1 MSPELSWKDQYL
13 RELDAAEHREQQWQ
27 QHRTLLERMLVR
39 TSLGLKGQSGELDQL
54 LDNVRDQVR
63 SPSIDV
69 EHWELLQTKIDCQ
82 MVLLEQAE
90 VASQGSG
97 ASPAAGSMDLGRD
110 GDRDRLRIARRVG
123 QLVEQIVS
131 DIPISADAEKKAR
144 ALQQILLYSEDWSV
158 LRKCL
163 RDVAELVMMAIKQCR
178 AQFDEFIQQLDDRLA
193 VLRQSFVAHTSA
205 QSGRLSASEAL
216 GQDLQGGLKRLSQHI
231 QSSNNLYQLKHSVTG
246 HLDDIAQSVVQF
258 RKRESDREK
267 ALATQLEALQQ
278 KIVTMETESEL
289 MREQVLKER
298 RRANTDMLTQLP
310 NRDSWHDRLQ
320 LEVERWQRYKGEM
333 TIAIVDI
340 DLFKRINDS
349 YGHKAGDRVLQLLAR
364 ELKKGLRSTDFIA
377 RIGGEEFVV
386 LLPETTGIQAKQV
399 IDGLRASVAKL
410 PFHCGNQPVTIT
422 FSAGIA
428 SIRSGDDEDTL
439 FERAD
444 RTLYIAKNAGRN
456 QVKISTD

>member
-1 MSPELSWKDQYL
+1 MSAELSWKDQYL
-13 RELDAAEHREQQWQ
+13 RELDAAEHRQQQWQ
-27 QHRTLLERMLVR
+27 QHRMLLERMLVR

-54 LDNVRDQVR
+54 LDSVRDQVR

-69 EHWELLQTKIDCQ
+69 EHWQLLQTKIDRQ

-90 VASQGSG
+90 FASQGSG
-97 ASPAAGSMDLGRD
+97 AGPAAGSMDLGQD
-110 GDRDRLRIARRVG
+110 GERLRIARRVG

-131 DIPISADAEKKAR
+131 EIPISAETEKKAR
-144 ALQQILLYSEDWSV
+144 VLQHILLYSEDWSA
-158 LRKCL
+158 LRKGL

-193 VLRQSFVAHTSA
+193 VLRHSFVAHTSA

-216 GQDLQGGLKRLSQHI
+216 GRDLRGGITRLSQHI
-231 QSSNNLYQLKHSVTG
+231 QSSNNLGQLKHSVTA

-258 RKRESDREK
+258 RERESDREK
-267 ALATQLEALQQ
+267 ALATQLETMQQ

-340 DLFKRINDS
+340 DLFKRINDY

-399 IDGLRASVAKL
+399 MDGLRANVAKL
-410 PFHCGNQPVTIT
+410 PFHFSNQPVTIT

>member
-1 MSPELSWKDQYL
+1 MSAELSWKDQYL

-27 QHRTLLERMLVR
+27 QHRMLLERMLVR

-63 SPSIDV
+63 SPSLDV
-69 EHWELLQTKIDCQ
+69 EHWQLLQTKIDRQ

-90 VASQGSG
+90 FASQGSG
-97 ASPAAGSMDLGRD
+97 EGSAADSMDLGQD
-110 GDRDRLRIARRVG
+110 GERLRIARRVG

-131 DIPISADAEKKAR
+131 EVPIGAEAEKKAR
-144 ALQQILLYSEDWSV
+144 ALQQILLYSEDWCA
-158 LRKCL
+158 LRNGL
-163 RDVAELVMMAIKQCR
+163 RDVAELVMLAIKQCR

-216 GQDLQGGLKRLSQHI
+216 GRDLRGGITRLSQHI
-231 QSSNNLYQLKHSVTG
+231 QSSNNLGQLKHSVAT

-258 RKRESDREK
+258 RERESDREK
-267 ALATQLEALQQ
+267 ALATQLETMQQ

-320 LEVERWQRYKGEM
+320 LEVERWQRYKSDM

-386 LLPETTGIQAKQV
+386 LLPETTGTQAKQV
-399 IDGLRASVAKL
+399 IDSLRANVAKL
-410 PFHCGNQPVTIT
+410 PFHFSNQPVTIT

-428 SIRSGDDEDTL
+428 SIRSGDNEDTL

-444 RTLYIAKNAGRN
+444 RTLYMAKNAGRN
-456 QVKISTD
+456 QVKISTE

>member
-13 RELDAAEHREQQWQ
+13 RELDVAEHREQQWQ
-27 QHRTLLERMLVR
+27 QHRMLLERMLVR

-110 GDRDRLRIARRVG
+110 GDRLRIARRVG

-131 DIPISADAEKKAR
+131 EIPISADAEQKAR

-163 RDVAELVMMAIKQCR
+163 RDVAELVMMAIRQCR

-205 QSGRLSASEAL
+205 QSGRISASEAL
-216 GQDLQGGLKRLSQHI
+216 GQDLQGGLRRLSQHI

-267 ALATQLEALQQ
+267 ALATQLETLQQ

-310 NRDSWHDRLQ
+310 NRDSWNERLQ

-349 YGHKAGDRVLQLLAR
+349 YGHKAGDR
-364 ELKKGLRSTDFIA
+364 GLRSTDFIA

-386 LLPETTGIQAKQV
+386 LLPETTGIQAKKV

-410 PFHCGNQPVTIT
+410 PFHFSNQPVTIT

>member
-27 QHRTLLERMLVR
+27 QHRMLLERMLVR

-54 LDNVRDQVR
+54 LDSVRDQVR

-82 MVLLEQAE
+82 LVLLEQAE
-90 VASQGSG
+90 FASQGSG
-97 ASPAAGSMDLGRD
+97 AGPAAGSMDLGQD
-110 GDRDRLRIARRVG
+110 GERLRIARRVG

-131 DIPISADAEKKAR
+131 EIPISAEAEKKAR
-144 ALQQILLYSEDWSV
+144 DLQHILLYSEDWSA
-158 LRKCL
+158 LRKGL
-163 RDVAELVMMAIKQCR
+163 RDVAELVMMAIRQCR

-216 GQDLQGGLKRLSQHI
+216 GRDLRGGITRLSQHI
-231 QSSNNLYQLKHSVTG
+231 QSSNNLVQLKHSVTV
-246 HLDDIAQSVVQF
+246 HLDDIAQSVAQF
-258 RKRESDREK
+258 RERESDREK
-267 ALATQLEALQQ
+267 ALATQLEAMQQ

-289 MREQVLKER
+289 MREQVVKER

-333 TIAIVDI
+333 AIAIVDI

-399 IDGLRASVAKL
+399 MDGLRASVAKL
-410 PFHCGNQPVTIT
+410 PFHFSNQPVTIT

>member
-1 MSPELSWKDQYL
+1 MSAESSWKDQYL

-27 QHRTLLERMLVR
+27 QHRMLLERMLVR

-54 LDNVRDQVR
+54 LDSVCEHVR
-63 SPSIDV
+63 SPTINV
-69 EHWELLQTKIDCQ
+69 EHWQSLQAQIDRQ
-82 MVLLEQAE
+82 MALLEQAE
-90 VASQGSG
+90 DVLRVSG
-97 ASPAAGSMDLGRD
+97 ADSMDLGPD
-110 GDRDRLRIARRVG
+110 GERLRIARRVG
-123 QLVEQIVS
+123 QLVEQIVNE
-131 DIPISADAEKKAR
+131 IPISAEVEKKAR
-144 ALQQILLYSEDWSV
+144 ALQQILLYSEDWNA
-158 LRKCL
+158 LRKGL
-163 RDVAELVMMAIKQCR
+163 RDVAEFVMMAIKQCR
-178 AQFDEFIQQLDDRLA
+178 AQFDEFIQQLDERLA
-193 VLRQSFVAHTSA
+193 MLRQSFVAHTSA

-216 GQDLQGGLKRLSQHI
+216 GRDLRGGITRLNQHI
-231 QSSNNLYQLKHSVTG
+231 QSSNNLEQLKHSVTAR
-246 HLDDIAQSVVQF
+246 LDDIAQSVVQF
-258 RKRESDREK
+258 RERESDREK
-267 ALATQLEALQQ
+267 ALAVQLETMQQ

-310 NRDSWHDRLQ
+310 NRDSWYDRLQ
-320 LEVERWQRYKGEM
+320 LEVGRWQRYKGDM

-399 IDGLRASVAKL
+399 LDSLRANVAKL
-410 PFHCGNQPVTIT
+410 PFHFSSQPVTIT

-428 SIRSGDDEDTL
+428 SIQSGDTEDTL

-456 QVKISTD
+456 QVKISTE

>member
-1 MSPELSWKDQYL
+1 MSAELSWKDQYL
-13 RELDAAEHREQQWQ
+13 RELGAAEHREQQWQ
-27 QHRTLLERMLVR
+27 QHRMLLERMLVR

-54 LDNVRDQVR
+54 LGSVRDQVR

-69 EHWELLQTKIDCQ
+69 EHWEVLQTKIDRQ

-90 VASQGSG
+90 FASQGSD
-97 ASPAAGSMDLGRD
+97 ACPTADSMDLGQD
-110 GDRDRLRIARRVG
+110 GERLRIARRVG

-131 DIPISADAEKKAR
+131 EIPISAEAEKKAR
-144 ALQQILLYSEDWSV
+144 ALQQILLYSEDWSA
-158 LRKCL
+158 LRKGL

-178 AQFDEFIQQLDDRLA
+178 AQFDEFIQQLDHRLA

-216 GQDLQGGLKRLSQHI
+216 GRDLQGGITRLSQHI
-231 QSSNNLYQLKHSVTG
+231 QSSNNLDQLKHFVTA
-246 HLDDIAQSVVQF
+246 HLDDIAQSVVHF
-258 RKRESDREK
+258 RERESDREK
-267 ALATQLEALQQ
+267 ALATQLETMQQ

-399 IDGLRASVAKL
+399 IDGLRANVAKL
-410 PFHCGNQPVTIT
+410 PFHFSNQPVTIT